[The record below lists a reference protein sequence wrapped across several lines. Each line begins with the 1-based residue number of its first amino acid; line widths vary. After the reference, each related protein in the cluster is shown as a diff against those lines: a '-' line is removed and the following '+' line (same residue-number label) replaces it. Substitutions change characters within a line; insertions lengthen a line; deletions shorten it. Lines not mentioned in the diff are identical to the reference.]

1 MVSKIEKFLILV
13 FWAILSVF
21 IVPVIMP
28 LLQTGNAMMSM
39 ILIVVVIAFVI
50 IFPIALIY
58 HKGD

>member
-58 HKGD
+58 HKED